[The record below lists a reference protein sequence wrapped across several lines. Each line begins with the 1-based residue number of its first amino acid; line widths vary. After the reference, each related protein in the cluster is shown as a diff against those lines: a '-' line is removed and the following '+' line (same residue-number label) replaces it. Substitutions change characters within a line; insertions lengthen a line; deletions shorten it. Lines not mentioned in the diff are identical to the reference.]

1 MNRDL
6 HTFVRDALSR
16 GVSREQLRAA
26 LREAHWPDAE
36 IDSEL
41 AGWHDAGLGL
51 PVPRRRVGVSAR
63 EAFLYLLLFV
73 ALYLVCFHAGAILFA
88 LIEWQW
94 PDAMLRGLP
103 GRHWDGVRF
112 SVATL
117 LVAFPVY
124 VVTSRFV
131 GRSYEADPEQRHS
144 AVRRW
149 LTYLTLFNAAC
160 LLIGDLIG
168 LILGAL
174 NGGLTTP
181 FLAKAAVVA
190 CLGLWVFM
198 HYLGGLRRDES
209 EAPLRRRS
217 VLGAR
222 AAGALVVIVGVVGL
236 WLAGAPEKARQGHF
250 DRERLTD
257 LQMLSTAVITD
268 RQTYRAVPPGLDVVA
283 RRNTGIGLRILDP
296 VTNLPYGYTALGD
309 TAFMLCASFD
319 APDSIGPEGSNVS
332 EFWRHEA
339 GPHCYTIPFPR

>member
-26 LREAHWPDAE
+26 LREAHWPADE

-131 GRSYEADPEQRHS
+131 GRSYEADPEQQRTELEPMPD
-144 AVRRW
+144 ARRQRVDEE
-149 LTYLTLFNAAC
+149 LDVVC
-160 LLIGDLIG
+160 DVLLVGGEG
-168 LILGAL
+168 LG
-174 NGGLTTP
+174 NHVVGNEQG
-181 FLAKAAVVA
+181 AVVA
-190 CLGLWVFM
+190 
-198 HYLGGLRRDES
+198 R
-209 EAPLRRRS
+209 
-217 VLGAR
+217 
-222 AAGALVVIVGVVGL
+222 VVSCGVV
-236 WLAGAPEKARQGHF
+236 K
-250 DRERLTD
+250 
-257 LQMLSTAVITD
+257 
-268 RQTYRAVPPGLDVVA
+268 
-283 RRNTGIGLRILDP
+283 RRK
-296 VTNLPYGYTALGD
+296 
-309 TAFMLCASFD
+309 
-319 APDSIGPEGSNVS
+319 
-332 EFWRHEA
+332 
-339 GPHCYTIPFPR
+339 